1 MNTSNVIQAYS
12 KRFDLLPQ
20 SFPVGFNWLMEDFR
34 QNSQNYMKVT
44 NSGDQ
49 SIFQVESPSKL
60 RENVRRCVDSF
71 KHLKWIFWLQEVNDF
86 KSKLLFLQKV
96 PSQMLGVVIYS
107 SMLVFTKVFGIQPTF
122 HYCTNSTKYL
132 QIKCFSVHL
141 RSFGQSATGAQLMQV
156 WIPN

>member
-12 KRFDLLPQ
+12 KHFDLLPQ

-44 NSGDQ
+44 NSGDGHGGDQ
-49 SIFQVESPSKL
+49 SIFQVESPPKL
-60 RENVRRCVDSF
+60 TENVRRSVDSF

-96 PSQMLGVVIYS
+96 PS
-107 SMLVFTKVFGIQPTF
+107 
-122 HYCTNSTKYL
+122 
-132 QIKCFSVHL
+132 
-141 RSFGQSATGAQLMQV
+141 
-156 WIPN
+156 